1 MTSKRKD
8 ELFEKLAGVA
18 NETDIDTRVLEIL
31 TTILYE
37 IHTSEDTLPKY
48 CQDCGKIVYFDPLKG
63 QYICNR
69 CNKKR

>member
-18 NETDIDTRVLEIL
+18 NDTDIDTRVLEIL

-48 CQDCGKIVYFDPLKG
+48 CPDCGHMVFFDPLKG
-63 QYICNR
+63 QYICKR
-69 CNKKR
+69 CTKKR